1 MGLVRSLQL
10 YFTII
15 QRFFSCIIRL
25 VFCTILSLM
34 KKEAIHMKLT
44 SYEVYHETQS
54 HTSAEFPYNTYLC
67 SIPLDFQAVNIH
79 WHEEVEIIVIK
90 KGEGVVSV
98 DLTEYEVHTG
108 NVVFVMSG
116 QLHSIYQLGSSTM
129 EYENI
134 LFKPTLLKSSGHDI
148 CWEQFISPLFSASSA
163 ITPVVRDNHNLKTYI
178 QNIDKLCDER
188 HTGYQLAVKGY
199 LYQII
204 HLLITEYAAVTSP
217 FIKKH
222 TGKIKTILSYVD
234 AHYAEEISIESMA
247 KLCFYSKSYFM
258 KFFKESMG
266 ISFIAYLNNYRL
278 EIAARM
284 LQATDDNILDISSA
298 CGFDN
303 LSYFNRSF
311 KKKYGVTP
319 GKYRKQ

>member
-1 MGLVRSLQL
+1 
-10 YFTII
+10 
-15 QRFFSCIIRL
+15 
-25 VFCTILSLM
+25 
-34 KKEAIHMKLT
+34 MKLT

>member
-1 MGLVRSLQL
+1 
-10 YFTII
+10 
-15 QRFFSCIIRL
+15 
-25 VFCTILSLM
+25 
-34 KKEAIHMKLT
+34 MKLT

-79 WHEEVEIIVIK
+79 WHEEVEIIIIK

-116 QLHSIYQLGSSTM
+116 QLHSIHQLGSSTM

-204 HLLITEYAAVTSP
+204 HLLITEYAAVPSP
-217 FIKKH
+217 FIKN
-222 TGKIKTILSYVD
+222 TRARS
-234 AHYAEEISIESMA
+234 
-247 KLCFYSKSYFM
+247 
-258 KFFKESMG
+258 
-266 ISFIAYLNNYRL
+266 RL
-278 EIAARM
+278 FCPM
-284 LQATDDNILDISSA
+284 
-298 CGFDN
+298 
-303 LSYFNRSF
+303 
-311 KKKYGVTP
+311 
-319 GKYRKQ
+319 

>member
-1 MGLVRSLQL
+1 
-10 YFTII
+10 
-15 QRFFSCIIRL
+15 
-25 VFCTILSLM
+25 
-34 KKEAIHMKLT
+34 MKLT
-44 SYEVYHETQS
+44 SYEVYHETKR
-54 HTSAEFPYNTYLC
+54 HTSSEFPYNTYLC
-67 SIPLDFQAVNIH
+67 SIPLDFQTVNIH

-90 KGEGVVSV
+90 KGKGIVSV

-108 NVVFVMSG
+108 DVVFVMSG
-116 QLHSIYQLGSSTM
+116 QLHSIHQLGGSTM

-134 LFKPTLLKSSGHDI
+134 LFKPALLKSSGHDV
-148 CWEQFISPLFSASSA
+148 CWAQFISPLFFASSA
-163 ITPVVRDNHNLKTYI
+163 ITPVFRDNHKLETYI
-178 QNIDKLCDER
+178 QDIDKLCDER

-204 HLLITEYAAVTSP
+204 HLLMTEYTAPPSP
-217 FIKKH
+217 FAKKH
-222 TGKIKTILSYVD
+222 TDKIKTVLSYVD
-234 AHYAEEISIESMA
+234 VHYAEEISIENMA

-284 LQATDDNILDISSA
+284 LKAADDNILAISSA

-311 KKKYGVTP
+311 KNKYGVTP
-319 GKYRKQ
+319 GKYRKQQP